1 MFVELSTASGLAM
14 PHLEGVNLL
23 MTTRTVRFFVLA
35 ILLGLLAGCQEGENT
50 NPFLKEK
57 GIYSGPADEPLSDE
71 TNQKLR
77 QRMIIQRGGSI

>member
-1 MFVELSTASGLAM
+1 M
-14 PHLEGVNLL
+14 
-23 MTTRTVRFFVLA
+23 MTIRIVRFFTLVM
-35 ILLGLLAGCQEGENT
+35 LLGVLAGCQEREGQ

-57 GIYSGPADEPLSDE
+57 GVYSGPADEELSDE

>member
-1 MFVELSTASGLAM
+1 
-14 PHLEGVNLL
+14 

-35 ILLGLLAGCQEGENT
+35 ILLGLLAGCQERENA

-57 GIYSGPADEPLSDE
+57 GVYSGQADETLNDE
-71 TNQKLR
+71 TKQQLR